1 MHVDKKFDRDVWTG
15 PLKALKSELEARRRP
30 RDKGGQLLF
39 DSVFDLRWAS
49 WSMIEPTLYVMER
62 VLRPDAP
69 PWDLCVHR
77 ARRRRAARGADDAE
91 ALRAALSLFRFINL
105 AGDSLPVLTPA
116 ATRARLA
123 PLRAYN
129 FVTCSAGV
137 TGLRPTAWH
146 EFDAS
151 WHKRTAYPDPMLAG
165 TALEAHYGSQ
175 WMIATRAFSQCELA
189 RARARRAAPRPT
201 ETTRALG
208 CCEPDARSSSPPP
221 SSSCSSRPRGT

>member
-77 ARRRRAARGADDAE
+77 ARRRRASRG
-91 ALRAALSLFRFINL
+91 
-105 AGDSLPVLTPA
+105 
-116 ATRARLA
+116 
-123 PLRAYN
+123 
-129 FVTCSAGV
+129 
-137 TGLRPTAWH
+137 
-146 EFDAS
+146 
-151 WHKRTAYPDPMLAG
+151 
-165 TALEAHYGSQ
+165 
-175 WMIATRAFSQCELA
+175 
-189 RARARRAAPRPT
+189 
-201 ETTRALG
+201 
-208 CCEPDARSSSPPP
+208 
-221 SSSCSSRPRGT
+221 

>member
-91 ALRAALSLFRFINL
+91 ALRAALSRTLR
-105 AGDSLPVLTPA
+105 TP
-116 ATRARLA
+116 
-123 PLRAYN
+123 
-129 FVTCSAGV
+129 
-137 TGLRPTAWH
+137 
-146 EFDAS
+146 
-151 WHKRTAYPDPMLAG
+151 
-165 TALEAHYGSQ
+165 
-175 WMIATRAFSQCELA
+175 ELGG
-189 RARARRAAPRPT
+189 RCD
-201 ETTRALG
+201 G
-208 CCEPDARSSSPPP
+208 KIGPP
-221 SSSCSSRPRGT
+221 SACRLSFTIV